1 MQRKLPSLNAM
12 RYFEVVAS
20 LGSVKKASQL
30 LNVSE
35 SAISRQVRI
44 LEEQLN
50 TELFD
55 RTNSGLEITV
65 DGARIARTIK
75 EAFDHIEGVI
85 APLQQNKDVVTLRVI
100 PTFALRW
107 LFPRLRRFHEKH
119 PTIQIVVQTRLDDMT
134 VDEPQADL
142 GVRYG
147 LGDFPHDYAM
157 ELYQEWIAPV
167 CTPAYFERRNIVNGF
182 QEAMLLHPLPDRQ
195 DWHTWSEKSG
205 INSQAVGG
213 LDFDALD
220 MALSAAEAG
229 IGVAMADV
237 VLANQALADGHLRLS
252 TEQAVPTG
260 VSYYLVR
267 RPELKKRR
275 QVSIFQEWLMEETK
289 EARSIVRSYAQ
300 AKK

>member
-20 LGSVKKASQL
+20 LGSVKKASQI

-55 RTNSGLEITV
+55 RTSSGLEITV

-107 LFPRLRRFHEKH
+107 LFPRLRKFHEKY

-182 QEAMLLHPLPDRQ
+182 QEAMLLHPLPDHQ

-205 INSQAVGG
+205 INIQAVGG

-237 VLANQALADGHLRLS
+237 VLANQALTDEHLRLS
-252 TEQAVPTG
+252 VEQAVPTG

-275 QVSIFQEWLMEETK
+275 QVSIFQEWLLDETK
-289 EARSIVRSYAQ
+289 EARSIVRSYA
-300 AKK
+300 